1 MNDIEVLSE
10 TIELFFVKYF
20 DNIELA
26 GNVKHQKKENINYI
40 SIDLQNIEIGGDFE
54 KIHSTLNKY
63 IREWAKINISYFQD
77 YISIAKLTLEYL
89 FLDEKY
95 GIKEDQPALRKALFK
110 SEVKFCVLPP
120 EVHCIPAIF
129 TRVVGKNVIC
139 VHNHSFERARQIGSM
154 INNRKYADCCAY
166 VDGFGVMRNPY
177 TMDFFESIQF
187 FLRVIWLFLFLIPR
201 ALYISIKTSVRKNA
215 GAKL

>member
-1 MNDIEVLSE
+1 MASFEAGMGFNEKSQKAMIPSAFPELSSGM
-10 TIELFFVKYF
+10 IVFNNNQKVQDLFH
-20 DNIELA
+20 LW
-26 GNVKHQKKENINYI
+26 
-40 SIDLQNIEIGGDFE
+40 E
-54 KIHSTLNKY
+54 K
-63 IREWAKINISYFQD
+63 
-77 YISIAKLTLEYL
+77 EYL

-95 GIKEDQPALRKALFK
+95 GIKEDQPALRRALFK